1 MSQIRPVLLSG
12 GSGTRLW
19 PLSRA
24 LFPKQLQALL
34 PGTPWSLLQET
45 GRRVSDRARF
55 GKAIIVS
62 NDEHRFAVAAQLE
75 EAGLAFDAPILEP
88 VGRNT
93 APAITVAALVAR
105 ENGEDPLLLVLPSDH
120 HVGNVGAF
128 HEAIRRGK
136 HAAEAGELVM
146 FGMQP
151 THPETGYGY
160 IKAGDALTEHFGVH
174 RVARFVEKPTQDKAE
189 ALLAEGGHYWNSGIF
204 LFRASVLLA
213 EMERLQPAM
222 LAACKQ
228 SLARAQ
234 VSPDFIRLDAA
245 TFRDCPSDSIDYA
258 VLEKTSHATVV
269 PAEFAWS
276 DIGSWAA
283 LWALSDKDD
292 HGNVSI
298 GDVMTDDTQGC
309 FIRSEDRLV
318 TTLGVRDLVIVETGD
333 AVLVAG
339 KDKVQDIKKIVE
351 TLKAGRR
358 REHLSHLRT
367 DRPWG
372 SFVTIESGPGYLVKR
387 LTVKPGAALSL
398 QMHNHRAE
406 HWVVAEG
413 TAEVT
418 VDGQVTTLRD
428 HQSVDIPRGA
438 KHRLRNPG
446 KATLQVIEVQTGP
459 YLSED
464 DIVRFEDA
472 YRRPVEGH
480 P

>member
-1 MSQIRPVLLSG
+1 MPQVRPVLLSG

-34 PGTPWSLLQET
+34 PGTRWSLLQET
-45 GRRVSDRARF
+45 GRRVADRANF
-55 GKAIIVS
+55 GNAIIVS

-93 APAITVAALVAR
+93 APAITIAALVAR
-105 ENGEDPLLLVLPSDH
+105 ENGDDPLLLVLPSDH

-128 HEAIRRGK
+128 HEAVRRGRD
-136 HAAEAGELVM
+136 AAEAGALVM
-146 FGMQP
+146 FGIEP
-151 THPETGYGY
+151 AHPETGYGY
-160 IKAGDALTEHFGVH
+160 IKAGPAIEDHFGVH
-174 RVARFVEKPTQDKAE
+174 RVARFVEKPTAEKAI

-204 LFRASVLLA
+204 LFKASVLLA
-213 EMERLQPAM
+213 EMERLQPEM
-222 LAACKQ
+222 LAACR
-228 SLARAQ
+228 LALTRAQ

-245 TFRDCPSDSIDYA
+245 SFRDCPSDSIDYA
-258 VLEKTSHATVV
+258 VLEKTERAAVV

-283 LWALSDKDD
+283 LWALSNKDE
-292 HGNVSI
+292 HGNVAI
-298 GDVMTDDTQGC
+298 GDVMIEETHDC
-309 FIRSEDRLV
+309 FIRSDGRLV
-318 TTLGVRDLVIVETGD
+318 AALGVSDLVIVETGD
-333 AVLVAG
+333 AVLVAS

-387 LTVKPGAALSL
+387 LSVKPGAALSL

-413 TAEVT
+413 VAEVT
-418 VDGQVTTLRD
+418 VDGQVSTLRD

-446 KATLQVIEVQTGP
+446 KAMLQVIEVQTGP
-459 YLSED
+459 FLSED

-472 YRRPVEGH
+472 YRRPVEAGN
-480 P
+480 

>member
-45 GRRVSDRARF
+45 GRRVSDRTRF

-105 ENGEDPLLLVLPSDH
+105 ENGDDPLLLVLPSDH

-136 HAAEAGELVM
+136 DAAEAGELVM

-160 IKAGDALTEHFGVH
+160 IKAGDGLSAHFGVH
-174 RVARFVEKPTQDKAE
+174 RVVRFVEKPDLEKAE

-204 LFRASVLLA
+204 LFKASVLLA

-234 VSPDFIRLDAA
+234 VSPDFIRLDSA

-258 VLEKTSHATVV
+258 VLEKTSRAAVV

-283 LWALSDKDD
+283 LWALSNKDE

-298 GDVMTDDTQGC
+298 GDVMLDDTQDC

-398 QMHNHRAE
+398 QMHHHRAE

-418 VDGQVTTLRD
+418 VDGQVTTLRE

-438 KHRLRNPG
+438 KHRLRNTG
-446 KATLQVIEVQTGP
+446 KAMLQVIEVQTGP

-472 YRRPVEGH
+472 YRRPVESSS
-480 P
+480 